1 MTLKPIAALL
11 APVVVGALVLSACGS
26 ADEGATLPTLDVSTE
41 STAFI
46 VRIPPST
53 TTTTAAPQVVG
64 DATDAPRTGP
74 QEYTVQ
80 SGDYPLKVASD
91 FDITLDQL
99 VAANG
104 WASADSFPA
113 PNTVIQIP
121 APTSSDDADQAAVDV
136 DDASEQEDTV
146 ATTGDDCAVR
156 EYAIEAGDTSR
167 LAVANKFNISVD
179 ALDAANAAT
188 SGYNAFY
195 PGLLIVIPAGSD
207 C

>member
-1 MTLKPIAALL
+1 M
-11 APVVVGALVLSACGS
+11 
-26 ADEGATLPTLDVSTE
+26 
-41 STAFI
+41 
-46 VRIPPST
+46 
-53 TTTTAAPQVVG
+53 
-64 DATDAPRTGP
+64 
-74 QEYTVQ
+74 Q

-91 FDITLDQL
+91 FGISLDAL

-104 WASADSFPA
+104 WGSADDFPT

-121 APTSSDDADQAAVDV
+121 SPAAAEDAVEVATDNVDESAQVDDTSDV
-136 DDASEQEDTV
+136 DESAEVDETSDVDESSETV
-146 ATTGDDCAVR
+146 ATSGNECSAR

-167 LAVANKFNISVD
+167 LAVANKFDVTVD

-188 SGYNAFY
+188 NGYNAFY

>member
-1 MTLKPIAALL
+1 MALKPIAALS
-11 APVVVGALVLSACGS
+11 APVVVAALVLSACGS

-46 VRIPPST
+46 VRIPPTT
-53 TTTTAAPQVVG
+53 TTTTAPAQVVG
-64 DATDAPRTGP
+64 DDADAPRTGP

-104 WASADSFPA
+104 WASADNFPA

-121 APTSSDDADQAAVDV
+121 APITSDDADQSGTIAGDGV
-136 DDASEQEDTV
+136 EQGTV
-146 ATTGDDCAVR
+146 AATGDECAVR

-167 LAVANKFNISVD
+167 LAVANKFNITVD

-195 PGLLIVIPAGSD
+195 PGLLIVIPVGSD